1 MHRSNSSAAV
11 FEAVGFVHRQVGMR
25 RRGWLLIFLLSVACV
40 STITWAVAESLA
52 APPARVMPG
61 AIFSTDGSVQ
71 LPSSYRRWQHV
82 GTRVKTSGNSVLD
95 GSKIVVPQV
104 MNAFVEP
111 NAFEEFR
118 RTGQWPE
125 GTQIVKE
132 FSTLKTGTDCNPTSF
147 ICSTPFG
154 FGLFES
160 SYDGLGMMVEDSTR
174 FPAET
179 GHWGYFSFETKGT
192 GRFPTVSPLRSRGQ
206 CSACHEAL
214 AARSDYVFSSTH
226 IGLQPGSLF

>member
-1 MHRSNSSAAV
+1 M
-11 FEAVGFVHRQVGMR
+11 
-25 RRGWLLIFLLSVACV
+25 LLVACI
-40 STITWAVAESLA
+40 STITRAATESPA
-52 APPARVMPG
+52 APPVQVASG
-61 AIFSTDGSVQ
+61 AVFSPDGSVQ
-71 LPSSYRRWQHV
+71 LPSNYRRWQHV

-95 GSKIVVPQV
+95 GSKIGVPQV

-111 NAFEEFR
+111 NAFDEFR

-125 GTQIVKE
+125 GTRIVKE
-132 FSTLKTGTDCNPTSF
+132 FSTLKTGTGCNPASF

-160 SYDGLGMMVEDSTR
+160 SYDGLGMMVKDSTR
-174 FPAET
+174 FPADT

-192 GRFPTVSPLRSRGQ
+192 GRFPTIAPLRPRAQ

-214 AARSDYVFSSTH
+214 ASGSDYVFASTH
-226 IGLQPGSLF
+226 IGLLPGNLL

>member
-1 MHRSNSSAAV
+1 MLERV
-11 FEAVGFVHRQVGMR
+11 ERVR
-25 RRGWLLIFLLSVACV
+25 RRSRAYGIANLLTVAFISTV
-40 STITWAVAESLA
+40 STATADTAAEQPDQRA
-52 APPARVMPG
+52 TT
-61 AIFSTDGSVQ
+61 AIFTTDGAVR
-71 LPSSYRRWQHV
+71 LPSDYRHWQHV

-111 NAFEEFR
+111 KAFDAFR

-132 FSTLKTGTDCNPTSF
+132 FSTLKTGAGCDPSSF

-154 FGLFES
+154 FGLFEN
-160 SYDGLGMMVEDSTR
+160 SYDGLGMMVKDSGR
-174 FPAET
+174 FSAET

-192 GRFPTVSPLRSRGQ
+192 GRFPTVSPVRPRGQ

-214 AARSDYVFSSTH
+214 ARSSDYVFSSTH
-226 IGLQPGSLF
+226 IGLLPGDSF